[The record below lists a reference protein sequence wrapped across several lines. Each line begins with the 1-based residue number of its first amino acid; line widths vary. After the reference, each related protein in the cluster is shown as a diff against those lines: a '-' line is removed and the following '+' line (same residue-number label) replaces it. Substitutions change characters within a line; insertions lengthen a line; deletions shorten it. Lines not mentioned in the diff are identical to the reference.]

1 MSHATRF
8 PGSTLG
14 TSSHDALDELLR
26 EGARRLLASAIE
38 AEVESYLAQT
48 ADLRDE
54 KGHRLVV
61 RNGYL
66 PERKIQTGIGP
77 ISVRRPRVEDRRP
90 LEEGHGNRFSS
101 KLVPPYVRK
110 TASLE
115 AAIPWLYLR
124 GISTGD
130 LSEALGALLGKEA
143 SGLSASTVV
152 RLKQI
157 WDEEYDGWRRRRLE
171 KKNYVYLWVDGIYLN
186 VRLEDARP
194 CVLVVLGAT
203 EDGKKELLA
212 VEDGERESEQS
223 WYDLLIDLKK
233 RGLSEEPRLAVG
245 DGALGFWKAL
255 PKVFPKTKPQR
266 CWVHKTANVLNAL
279 PKSQQ
284 GRGKKA
290 LQDIW
295 MAATKSDAEKAYAAF
310 IQSFEAKYPKATECL
325 EKDKDRL
332 LAFYDFPAEHWVHIR
347 TTNPIE
353 STFASVRLRTD
364 KTKGAGSRVAALTMV
379 FKLVQAA
386 EQHWRMLNAVGR
398 LKELVEGATFKDGVR
413 VAA

>member
-8 PGSTLG
+8 PGSTPG
-14 TSSHDALDELLR
+14 TSSHDVLDEVLR
-26 EGARRLLASAIE
+26 EGARRLLSSAVE

-77 ISVRRPRVEDRRP
+77 ISVRRPRVEDRRS
-90 LEEGHGNRFSS
+90 LEAGGGIRFSS

-157 WDEEYDGWRRRRLE
+157 WEEEYDVWRRRRLE
-171 KKNYVYLWVDGIYLN
+171 KKKYVYLWVDGIYLN

-295 MAATKSDAEKAYAAF
+295 MAATKSDAEKAYEAF
-310 IQSFEAKYPKATECL
+310 IQGFEAKYPKAAECL
-325 EKDKDRL
+325 AKDKERL

-398 LKELVEGATFKDGVR
+398 LKELVEGVTFKDGVR

>member
-1 MSHATRF
+1 MDHATRF
-8 PGSTLG
+8 PGSWPG
-14 TSSHDALDELLR
+14 SSAGDVLNEVLQ
-26 EGARRLLASAIE
+26 EGARRLLSSAVE
-38 AEVESYLAQT
+38 AEVESYIAQH
-48 ADLRDE
+48 AELRDE
-54 KGHRLVV
+54 QGHRWVV

-66 PERKIQTGIGP
+66 PERRIQTGIGP
-77 ISVRRPRVEDRRP
+77 ISVRRPRVEDRRTDENGDK
-90 LEEGHGNRFSS
+90 LHFSS

-130 LSEALGALLGKEA
+130 LSEALGALLGKES
-143 SGLSASTVV
+143 SGLSATTVV

-157 WDEEYDGWRRRRLE
+157 WEEEYEHWRRRRLNG
-171 KKNYVYLWVDGIYLN
+171 KRYVYLWVDGIYLN

-194 CVLVVLGAT
+194 CLLVVLGAT
-203 EDGKKELLA
+203 EDGKKELVA

-223 WYDLLIDLKK
+223 WYELLIDLKK
-233 RGLSEEPRLAVG
+233 RGLSEDPRLAVG

-255 PKVFPKTKPQR
+255 PKVFPKTRPQR
-266 CWVHKTANVLNAL
+266 CWVHKTANVLNYL

-290 LQDIW
+290 LQEIW
-295 MAATKSDAEKAYAAF
+295 MAATQADAYEAFAAF

-325 EKDKDRL
+325 EKDKERL
-332 LAFYDFPAEHWVHIR
+332 LAFFDFPAEHWVHIR

-353 STFASVRLRTD
+353 STFATVRLRTD
-364 KTKGAGSRVAALTMV
+364 KTKGAGSRIAALTMA

-386 EQHWRMLNAVGR
+386 EQHWRMLNGVER
-398 LKELVEGATFKDGVR
+398 LKELIEGATFKDGVR